1 MERSRSASLSAR
13 SPIASQ
19 QSQEFSATCHLREA
33 ESILAELE
41 TSATSGLSA
50 SAVQQNLAKYGANVL
65 PETKPRSGLVIFLGY
80 FWSIPVALLTLAAV
94 LSIATGSKVDAL
106 VIMIVVVI
114 NAVLGYITESKSER
128 IILSLKNLVN
138 PSAWVIRDGR
148 AREIN
153 SQAIVVG
160 DILIFKPGSYV
171 PADARLIERDRS
183 SPYSTERLTVD
194 ESPLTGE
201 SIPVV
206 KTCQTLTAKDIP
218 LAERTN
224 MVYRGTFVTSGQG
237 LGVVVAVGKS
247 TEMGRIQALVGQTT
261 VPQTPLEK
269 QLDRAGGQLVLL
281 SSAVCLLVLGLG
293 IVRGYGFLEMSQTSI
308 ALAVAAVPEGLPTV
322 ATITL
327 ALGIL
332 KMRQKRVLVRR
343 LDAIE
348 ALGSVQTICLD
359 KTGTLTANEMSV
371 VEIQTPNNKIDV
383 EDGQFLSQQQPF
395 NVNRDAELLQL
406 IKVAV
411 LCNDSKVNSN
421 SDGKYIISGSPT
433 ETALM
438 QMAISLQARHSVD
451 RQKPGSFA
459 VSLRARRCAIAAKVD
474 IATLP
479 TQFPRLEISNRAD
492 GQNYMATVHKLN
504 ESQNLIAVKGNPL
517 EVLALCNYQIKHY
530 QIKNGEPVA
539 LEAVALTEIDRQA
552 IANANQE
559 MTSKALRVLGTAY
572 AEIDAEIDTTD
583 VTAPKNLIWL
593 GLIGITNPIRHGVK
607 ELIADFHRAGI
618 NTVMLTGDQTN
629 TALAIA
635 KALNLSQGEE
645 LAVLNSTHLAKI
657 DQKNSE
663 LRKDAKFRVSPNSEL
678 PKIHVFARI
687 SPTHKLEIV
696 RAFQKAGKVVAMTG
710 DGINDAPALKA
721 AEVGIAMGK
730 NGTDVARE
738 VADIVL
744 EDDNLETA
752 IAAVSQ
758 GRTIYNNIKK
768 ALHFLLSTN
777 LSEIIVMLLANL
789 LGIGQPLNAIQLL
802 WLNLVTDIFPGLAL
816 GLEAPEPNVLDVPP
830 RPPEAAIINSADFK
844 RLGFEASVI
853 SLCTLGAYSY
863 SIAYYGICDRSS
875 TIAFM
880 SLVTGQL
887 LHAFSCRSSQPFW
900 RVKLQPNNYLT
911 LALGISLSLQFICLI
926 IPSLG
931 SLLKVT
937 AINLLDVV
945 VIAISALLPLTINE
959 VTKKVNG

>member
-1 MERSRSASLSAR
+1 MERS
-13 SPIASQ
+13 PVASQ

-50 SAVQQNLAKYGANVL
+50 SAVKQNLAKYGANVL

-80 FWSIPVALLTLAAV
+80 FWSIPVALLTLAAI
-94 LSIATGSKVDAL
+94 LSIVTGSKVDAL

-138 PSAWVIRDGR
+138 PSAWVIRDGQ
-148 AREIN
+148 ATEIN

-171 PADARLIERDRS
+171 AADARLIEGDRF
-183 SPYSTERLTVD
+183 RVD
-194 ESPLTGE
+194 ESALTGE

-206 KTCQTLTAKDIP
+206 KTCQTLTDKDIP

-237 LGVVVAVGKS
+237 LGVVVATGKH

-281 SSAVCLLVLGLG
+281 SSGVCLLVLGLG
-293 IVRGYGFLEMSQTSI
+293 IVRGYGFLEMLKTSI

-371 VEIQTPNNKIDV
+371 VEIQTPNHKINV
-383 EDGQFLSQQQPF
+383 EDGQFLSEQQAF
-395 NVNRDAELLQL
+395 NVNRDAELFKLM
-406 IKVAV
+406 KVAI
-411 LCNDSKVNSN
+411 LCNESKVSSN

-438 QMAISLQARHSVD
+438 QMTISLQARHSV
-451 RQKPGSFA
+451 R
-459 VSLRARRCAIAAKVD
+459 AAKVD

-479 TQFPRLEISNRAD
+479 TQFPRLEISDRTD

-504 ESQNLIAVKGNPL
+504 ECQKLIAVKGNPL
-517 EVLALCNYQIKHY
+517 EVLALCNYQL
-530 QIKNGEPVA
+530 QQGQP
-539 LEAVALTEIDRQA
+539 VALTEIARQA
-552 IANANQE
+552 IATANQE

-572 AEIDAEIDTTD
+572 GEIDATD

-645 LAVLNSTHLAKI
+645 LKV
-657 DQKNSE
+657 NSE
-663 LRKDAKFRVSPNSEL
+663 LGVSSSEFKIVNNPKL

-696 RAFQKAGKVVAMTG
+696 RAFQAAGQVVAMTG

-777 LSEIIVMLLANL
+777 LSEIMVMLLANL

-816 GLEAPEPNVLDVPP
+816 GLEAPEPDVLAVPP
-830 RPPEAAIINSADFK
+830 RPPEAPIINSTNFK

-887 LHAFSCRSSQPFW
+887 LHSLSCRSSQPFW
-900 RVKLQPNNYLT
+900 RVKLQPNHYLT
-911 LALGISLSLQFICLI
+911 LALAISLSLQCICLI

-937 AINLLDVV
+937 AIDLLDVV
-945 VIAISALLPLTINE
+945 VIAVSALLPLTINE
-959 VTKKVNG
+959 VTKKVSG

>member
-1 MERSRSASLSAR
+1 MERS
-13 SPIASQ
+13 PVASQ
-19 QSQEFSATCHLREA
+19 RPQEFAATCHLKEA

-50 SAVQQNLAKYGANVL
+50 SAVKQNLAKYGANVL
-65 PETKPRSGLVIFLGY
+65 PEAKPRSGLVIFLGY
-80 FWSIPVALLTLAAV
+80 FWSIPVALLTLAAI
-94 LSIATGSKVDAL
+94 LSIATDSKVDAV
-106 VIMIVVVI
+106 VIMGVVVI
-114 NAVLGYITESKSER
+114 NAVLGYITESRSER

-148 AREIN
+148 ATEIN

-160 DILIFKPGSYV
+160 DILVLKPGSYV
-171 PADARLIERDRS
+171 PADARLIECDRFS
-183 SPYSTERLTVD
+183 VD
-194 ESPLTGE
+194 ESALTGE
-201 SIPVV
+201 SISVR
-206 KTCQTLTAKDIP
+206 KTCQTLTGGDIP

-224 MVYRGTFVTSGQG
+224 MVYRGTFVTGGQG
-237 LGVVVAVGKS
+237 LGVVVATGQH
-247 TEMGRIQALVGQTT
+247 TEMGRIQALVGETT
-261 VPQTPLEK
+261 IPQTPLEK

-281 SSAVCLLVLGLG
+281 SSAVCILVLGLG
-293 IVRGYGFLEMSQTSI
+293 IVRGYGFWEMLKTSI

-332 KMRQKRVLVRR
+332 KMRQQRVLVRR

-371 VEIQTPNNKIDV
+371 VEIQTPSRKIEV
-383 EDGQFLSQQQPF
+383 EEGQFFSERQTF
-395 NVNRDAELLQL
+395 DVKRDAELLEL
-406 IKVAV
+406 ITVAV
-411 LCNDSKVNSN
+411 LCNESKVNSN
-421 SDGKYIISGSPT
+421 RDGKYIINGSPT
-433 ETALM
+433 ENALM
-438 QMAISLQARHSVD
+438 QMAVSAELDLAALQ
-451 RQKPGSFA
+451 
-459 VSLRARRCAIAAKVD
+459 
-474 IATLP
+474 
-479 TQFPRLEISNRAD
+479 TQYPLTEINHRAD
-492 GQNYMATVHKLN
+492 GQNYMATVHQFGRWQK
-504 ESQNLIAVKGNPL
+504 LIAVKGNPS
-517 EVLALCNYQIKHY
+517 EVLTLCAYRL
-530 QIKNGEPVA
+530 KNGQPVT
-539 LEAVALTEIDRQA
+539 LTELDKQA
-552 IANANQE
+552 IATANHQ
-559 MTSKALRVLGTAY
+559 MTSKAFRVLGTAY
-572 AEIDAEIDTTD
+572 REIDATNEI
-583 VTAPKNLIWL
+583 AAEELSWL
-593 GLIGITNPIRHGVK
+593 GLIGIANPIRHGVK
-607 ELIADFHRAGI
+607 ELIAAFHQAGI

-629 TALAIA
+629 TARAIA
-635 KALNLSQGEE
+635 EQLNLSQGKE
-645 LAVLNSTHLAKI
+645 LAV
-657 DQKNSE
+657 NSE
-663 LRKDAKFRVSPNSEL
+663 FPTANSKL
-678 PKIHVFARI
+678 SKINVFARI
-687 SPTHKLEIV
+687 SPAHKLEIV

-768 ALHFLLSTN
+768 ALHFLLATN

-816 GLEAPEPNVLDVPP
+816 GLEAPDPDVLNVPP

-844 RLGFEASVI
+844 RLGFEAGVI
-853 SLCTLGAYSY
+853 SLCTLAAYSY
-863 SIAYYGICDRSS
+863 SLANYGMGDRSR

-900 RVKLQPNNYLT
+900 RVQLKPNNYLT

-937 AINLLDVV
+937 AIYPLDAMI
-945 VIAISALLPLTINE
+945 IAISALLPLMINE
-959 VTKKVNG
+959 ITKKVVVSS

>member
-1 MERSRSASLSAR
+1 MERSPVTSK
-13 SPIASQ
+13 

-237 LGVVVAVGKS
+237 LGVVVATGKS

-371 VEIQTPNNKIDV
+371 VEIQTPSNKIDV
-383 EDGQFLSQQQPF
+383 EDGQFLSQQQAF
-395 NVNRDAELLQL
+395 DVERDAELLQL

-411 LCNDSKVNSN
+411 LCNESKVNSN

-607 ELIADFHRAGI
+607 ELIADFHQAGI
-618 NTVMLTGDQTN
+618 KTVMLTGDQDT
-629 TALAIA
+629 TARAIA
-635 KALNLSQGEE
+635 QELNLSQGEE
-645 LAVLNSTHLAKI
+645 LKVS
-657 DQKNSE
+657 SE
-663 LRKDAKFRVSPNSEL
+663 FRIVNNSEL
-678 PKIHVFARI
+678 PNIDVFARI